1 MRKCHKFVVKF
12 KRLKSYFLAKKI
24 LNKGMGDEMKFA
36 VTSKGDEKSDLLASK
51 MKTYLMDFLLEYD
64 EDQPEIVISVGG
76 DGTLLYAFHR
86 YQNRLKDTAFVG
98 VHTGHLGF
106 YADWVPDEIEKL
118 VIAIAKTP
126 YQVVEYPLLEVIIRH
141 NSGGREARYLAL
153 NECTVKSVE
162 GSLVMNLEIRGQGFE
177 IFRGDGLCI
186 STPSGSTAYNKAL
199 GGAILHP
206 SIEAVQIAEMA
217 SINNRVF
224 RTIGSPLI
232 LPSHHTCLL
241 KPVNDVDFQI
251 TIDHLTLLHK
261 DVKSIQCRV
270 AKEKIRF
277 ARFRPFPF
285 WKRVRDS
292 FIAE

>member
-1 MRKCHKFVVKF
+1 M
-12 KRLKSYFLAKKI
+12 KK
-24 LNKGMGDEMKFA
+24 MKFA
-36 VTSKGDEKSDLLASK
+36 ITSKGDQVSNTLMQK
-51 MKTYLMDFLLEYD
+51 MRTYLLDFQLEYD
-64 EDQPEIVISVGG
+64 EQQPDIVISVGG

-86 YQNRLKDTAFVG
+86 YRNRLDKTAFVG

-106 YADWVPDEIEKL
+106 YADWTPDEIEKL

-126 YQVVEYPLLEVIIRH
+126 YQTVEYPLLEVTIRYI
-141 NSGGREARYLAL
+141 NGGREARYLAL

-162 GSLVMNLEIRGQGFE
+162 GSLVMDVEIKGQLFE
-177 IFRGDGLCI
+177 TFRGDGLCI
-186 STPSGSTAYNKAL
+186 STPSGSTAYNKSL

-206 SIEAVQIAEMA
+206 SLDAIQIAEMA

-232 LPSHHTCLL
+232 LPAHHTAML

-261 DVKSIQCRV
+261 DVKSIQCR
-270 AKEKIRF
+270 AADEKIRF
-277 ARFRPFPF
+277 ARFRAFPF
-285 WKRVRDS
+285 WQRVRDS
-292 FIAE
+292 FVCD

>member
-1 MRKCHKFVVKF
+1 MR
-12 KRLKSYFLAKKI
+12 
-24 LNKGMGDEMKFA
+24 FA
-36 VTSKGDEKSDLLASK
+36 ITSKGDNVSNTLMHK
-51 MKTYLMDFLLEYD
+51 MKNYLLDFDLTYD
-64 EDQPEIVISVGG
+64 EDQPDIVISVGG

-86 YQNRLKDTAFVG
+86 YCKRLDKTAFVG

-106 YADWVPDEIEKL
+106 YADWVPEEVEKL

-126 YQVVEYPLLEVIIRH
+126 YQVIEYPLLEVIIRYI
-141 NSGGREARYLAL
+141 NGERESRYLAL
-153 NECTVKSVE
+153 NECTVKAVE
-162 GSLVMNLEIRGQGFE
+162 GSLVMDLEIKGQLFE
-177 IFRGDGLCI
+177 TFRGDGLCI

-206 SIEAVQIAEMA
+206 SLEVIQVAEMA

-224 RTIGSPLI
+224 RTIGSPLV
-232 LPSHHTCLL
+232 LPNHHTCML

-270 AKEKIRF
+270 ANEKVRF

-292 FIAE
+292 FVADS